1 MGHRPTIVDVAK
13 AAGVSKVT
21 VSYVLNGHGSR
32 VRISEPTRARVM
44 EAARTLGYTPN
55 AIARMMVTKRC
66 STLGV
71 VFQYAQYFT
80 VWSTFT
86 NEVMLGICQATVQQ
100 GYDLLLHTGSL
111 DTSRS
116 EADALSDGRV
126 DGVLALRDNDD
137 ETLSELLRRP
147 LPTVLFFTR
156 SDDPS
161 VSFVD
166 ADNFMGGRI
175 ATEHLIG
182 LGHKKIGMI
191 HGTEHST
198 SSVDRHRGFNHAME
212 SAGLEIDPDLV
223 LSIPNLEECDSLIQL
238 LKSDKR
244 PTALV
249 CWSDDAAF
257 CVLKTAAQLDISVPE
272 QLSVIGFDSLQACE
286 YSTPRLTSI
295 KQPVREIAKTATE
308 LLIAIAKQEDPG
320 LRQIV
325 FPVEFEERESTA
337 PPPN

>member
-32 VRISEPTRARVM
+32 VRISEPTRARVV

-156 SDDPS
+156 SDDPN
-161 VSFVD
+161 VPFVD
-166 ADNFMGGRI
+166 ADNLMGGQI
-175 ATEHLIG
+175 AVDHLTG
-182 LGHKKIGMI
+182 LGHQRIGI
-191 HGTEHST
+191 ISGSEHST
-198 SSVDRHRGFNHAME
+198 SSSDRRKGFLTAME
-212 SAGLEIDPDLV
+212 RSGLPVEPGHDLSV
-223 LSIPNLEECDSLIQL
+223 PNLEDSQALIDL
-238 LKSDKR
+238 LQSPNR
-244 PTALV
+244 PTGLV
-249 CWSDDAAF
+249 CWSDDVAF
-257 CVLKTAAQLDISVPE
+257 AVLKTAAQLGIQCPAE
-272 QLSVIGFDSLQACE
+272 LSVIGFDSLQACE

-295 KQPVREIAKTATE
+295 RQPVREIAKTATE
-308 LLIAIAKQEDPG
+308 LLISIAKREEAPN
-320 LRQIV
+320 RQVV
-325 FPVEFEERESTA
+325 FPVELEVRDSTA
-337 PPPN
+337 PPSK

>member
-100 GYDLLLHTGSL
+100 GYDLMLHTGSL

-116 EADALSDGRV
+116 EADALSDGR
-126 DGVLALRDNDD
+126 DNDD
-137 ETLSELLRRP
+137 ETLSELLRRT

-156 SDDPS
+156 SEDPA
-161 VSFVD
+161 VPFVD
-166 ADNFMGGRI
+166 ADNFMGGRL
-175 ATEHLIG
+175 ATEHLLS
-182 LGHKKIGMI
+182 LGHTRIGVVC
-191 HGTEHST
+191 GSEHST
-198 SSVDRHRGFNHAME
+198 SSVDRRRGFLDAME
-212 SAGLEIDPDLV
+212 RAGLEVPAENDLSV
-223 LSIPNLEECDSLIQL
+223 PNLDQDESIVQL
-238 LKSDKR
+238 LKRQDR

-249 CWSDDAAF
+249 CWSDDSAF
-257 CVLKTAAQLDISVPE
+257 AVLKLAAQLGIDVPGD
-272 QLSVIGFDSLQACE
+272 LSVSGFDSLQACD

-295 KQPVREIAKTATE
+295 RQPVREIAKTATE
-308 LLIAIAKQEDPG
+308 LLIAIAKREDIPSK
-320 LRQIV
+320 QIV
-325 FPVEFEERESTA
+325 FPVELELRESTA
-337 PPPN
+337 PPKA